1 MGTSWTIQAITITYH
16 CFLLA
21 SKLRDNQLGGPC
33 GIFWYYSANPGS
45 ARLYNNIKTCQRRSC
60 LLDIVQKNK
69 NKKGSVRFMYFASTR
84 WLTRWLNALL
94 GFCFLVLNST
104 FKRSHPIIQGNY
116 CLFFFFFFFG
126 QRIEKNQH
134 VAGAGLAAQPYSTG
148 IWFKMFPKP

>member
-60 LLDIVQKNK
+60 LLDIVQKK
-69 NKKGSVRFMYFASTR
+69 YKQKGQC
-84 WLTRWLNALL
+84 ALHV
-94 GFCFLVLNST
+94 FCQYTVADALAKCEVGIRVARMKFHCDTYTPHHARQVLA
-104 FKRSHPIIQGNY
+104 
-116 CLFFFFFFFG
+116 FFFFFG